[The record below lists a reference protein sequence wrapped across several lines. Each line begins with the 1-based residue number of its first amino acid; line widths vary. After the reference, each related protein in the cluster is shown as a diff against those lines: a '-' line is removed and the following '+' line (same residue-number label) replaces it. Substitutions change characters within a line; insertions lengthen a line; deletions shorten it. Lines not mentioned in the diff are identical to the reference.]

1 MAKRIDFTLT
11 TDELEAVET
20 AIKKDKRPEVR
31 RRATAVRL
39 LHLGHKPQ
47 AVAEMVSASQA
58 SIYGWRKRWQR
69 AGVEGLANKAHTPA
83 KRKADAAYRQALA
96 AALDQEPSALGY
108 DFAIWTRER
117 LRDHLKQETGVELS
131 LNWLGEV
138 MKAEGY
144 EFRRPKHDL
153 THLQNQEEKKV
164 AKKLLEALKKTSSQ
178 TISSFSLWTK
188 PP

>member
-1 MAKRIDFTLT
+1 MAKRIVFTLT
-11 TDELEAVET
+11 TDELTTVET

-31 RRATAVRL
+31 RRATAIRL
-39 LHLGHKPQ
+39 LHLGHKPT
-47 AVAEMVSASQA
+47 AVAEMVSASEA
-58 SIYGWRKRWQR
+58 SIYGWRQRWLS
-69 AGVEGLANKAHTPA
+69 GGLEGLANKAHIRP

-96 AALDQEPSALGY
+96 EALSQEPTAFGY
-108 DFAIWTRER
+108 EFAIWTRER
-117 LRDHLKQETGVELS
+117 LRDHLNEKTGVELS

-153 THLQNQEEKKV
+153 SHLQNQAEKKV
-164 AKKLLEALKKTSSQ
+164 AKELLEELKKTSSQ

-188 PP
+188 QP

>member
-11 TDELEAVET
+11 TDELTAVET
-20 AIKKDKRPEVR
+20 AVKKDKRPEVR

-39 LHLGHKPQ
+39 LHLGHKPKE
-47 AVAEMVSASQA
+47 VAEMVSASEA
-58 SIYGWRKRWQR
+58 SIYGWWQR
-69 AGVEGLANKAHTPA
+69 WRTAGSEGLANKAHNPP
-83 KRKADAAYRQALA
+83 KRKADDIYRQALET
-96 AALDQEPSALGY
+96 ALSQEPSALGY

-131 LNWLGEV
+131 LNWLGHV

-153 THLQNQEEKKV
+153 THLQNQAEKKV
-164 AKKLLEALKKTSSQ
+164 AKELLEELKKTSSP
-178 TISSFSLWTK
+178 TISNFSLWTK
-188 PP
+188 QP